1 MQAILIM
8 LPVFVLAFVTLV
20 LLVYVFAVQLPQLRD
35 RKGKPDA
42 RTAIRRR

>member
-20 LLVYVFAVQLPQLRD
+20 LLVYVFAVQLPRLRD
-35 RKGKPDA
+35 RESKPDA
-42 RTAIRRR
+42 STAMCER